1 MKRTIFILAILLGI
15 GNMLKTMAQ
24 NTKDILPGVSV
35 GNLNMNREGK
45 YLTVEMDVDLAAL
58 DVVTSGLIA

>member
-24 NTKDILPGVSV
+24 STRDIIPGVSIE
-35 GNLNMNREGK
+35 NFNMNREGK
-45 YLTVEMDVDLAAL
+45 YLTV
-58 DVVTSGLIA
+58 